1 MHHVGTAALSYLQII
16 AALRGFCPPVAL
28 VHGYYP
34 TNSAAYF
41 KNDSYSQALSGKFF
55 EI

>member
-1 MHHVGTAALSYLQII
+1 MPYK
-16 AALRGFCPPVAL
+16 RNEPAL

-55 EI
+55 EIWAAFRQVNNAKRNHY